1 MTIKTRCSK
10 RAILMSCGG
19 IAVFVTVC
27 LWPSARVQAI
37 PAFARQF
44 NAECSM
50 CHTPVPPRLN
60 NLGITFKRLGYRLPD
75 ADDQGRLILKD
86 KPSQSLLE
94 NFSLIGDIRL
104 EKFRGKPTP
113 VSMHEVELV
122 GGGTAGPHLSFSTEV
137 AWEAGEFSLDRFDG
151 QVLLGRP
158 QANFTARFGQVAPL
172 LWDKFGSQRLG
183 VSRASL
189 LNRRVPVGAFVG
201 YRPRDPQEGVELGVN
216 LTKLGEA
223 GGAMKSTFLSVGLYN
238 GLTQAGNDLGENNGS
253 KDVLA
258 QVLHLWGETNTIG
271 TLWYRGKATDIGT
284 QAFDDTYTRFGVF
297 GNYGLEHGTD
307 VVGGF
312 MTGNDEATD
321 STIGTISSRSWFLEL
336 NQTIAPKTAAF
347 VRYDRFEPRR
357 PEASVIVRGA
367 TVGVASQVF
376 NNLLL
381 TGEYTGQKVGT
392 KTRGRDFVVRAIV
405 IY

>member
-10 RAILMSCGG
+10 RAILARLGP
-19 IAVFVTVC
+19 IAVFVTVS
-27 LWPSARVQAI
+27 LLAPAPVQAI

-44 NAECSM
+44 NAKCST
-50 CHTPVPPRLN
+50 CHEPLPPRLN

-75 ADDQGRLILKD
+75 VDDQGRLVLKD

-113 VSMHEVELV
+113 LSMHEVELV

-137 AWEAGEFSLDRFDG
+137 AWEAGEFSLDRYDA

-158 QANFTARFGQVAPL
+158 EANFTARFGQVAPL

-183 VSRASL
+183 IARASV

-201 YRPRDPQEGVELGVN
+201 YRPRDPMEGLELGVN
-216 LTKLGEA
+216 LTRAAAE
-223 GGAMKSTFLSVGLYN
+223 GGTMRSTFLSLGLYN
-238 GLTQAGNDLGENNGS
+238 GLTQAGNDFGENNGS

-258 QVLHLWGETNTIG
+258 QVLHLFGEANTIG
-271 TLWYRGKATDIGT
+271 ALWYHGKATKIGT
-284 QAFDDTYTRFGVF
+284 TAFDDTYSRFGVF
-297 GNYGLEHGTD
+297 GNYVLGHGAD
-307 VVGGF
+307 VLGGF
-312 MTGNDEATD
+312 MTGRDEATI
-321 STIGTISSRSWFLEL
+321 STIGRISSRSWFLEL
-336 NQTIAPKTAAF
+336 DQTIAPRTAAF
-347 VRYDRFEPRR
+347 FRYDRFEPRR
-357 PEASVIVRGA
+357 PEASV
-367 TVGVASQVF
+367 TVGGPTLGVACQALDH
-376 NNLLL
+376 LLL

-392 KTRGRDFVVRAIV
+392 KQRGRDLVVRATV